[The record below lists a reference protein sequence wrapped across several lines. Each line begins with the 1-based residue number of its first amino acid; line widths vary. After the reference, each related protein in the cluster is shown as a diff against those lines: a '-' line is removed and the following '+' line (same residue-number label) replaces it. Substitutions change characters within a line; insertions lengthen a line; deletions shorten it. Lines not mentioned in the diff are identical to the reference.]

1 MDEQKNQEQPELNEA
16 PEEYSFL
23 QEVIKDEAGS
33 PKRLKAKIL
42 RMIGLGFVFGIV
54 ACFSFCLLYPMV
66 SEHLSGDP
74 KKVTIPRDT
83 EEEKETKNSGTVEEE
98 LSTEDFGVM
107 MERLDGTARQ
117 VMKSMVEIQVVSS
130 DAVDGKSENE
140 KRTLSGVIVADNGQE
155 LLILSSESTGEES
168 EKIQVSFVDGAIHP
182 AALKMQDENLGL
194 CIYSVSRAAITDET
208 WKEISVAVLGSSYS
222 VESGNVGILLGKP
235 FGAENAVSYGKI
247 ISYEEKVKKADGEY
261 GFFGVEAAGLSGG
274 NGVIANLEGQI
285 IGVISQN
292 VFSDRNGAK
301 EGLIYGYGISD
312 IKGII
317 EFLSNGSKVPYVGIL
332 GTDVTEAMS
341 EQRGIPQGVYVD
353 EIEADSPAMEA
364 GIQCGDVITSVN
376 GESVSRIQFYN
387 NQLMD
392 QKEGDTLQLQGFR
405 KGAGGEYVDISFNV
419 TVGTKK

>member
-1 MDEQKNQEQPELNEA
+1 MILKQK
-16 PEEYSFL
+16 
-23 QEVIKDEAGS
+23 
-33 PKRLKAKIL
+33 
-42 RMIGLGFVFGIV
+42 
-54 ACFSFCLLYPMV
+54 
-66 SEHLSGDP
+66 
-74 KKVTIPRDT
+74 
-83 EEEKETKNSGTVEEE
+83 
-98 LSTEDFGVM
+98 
-107 MERLDGTARQ
+107 
-117 VMKSMVEIQVVSS
+117 
-130 DAVDGKSENE
+130 
-140 KRTLSGVIVADNGQE
+140 
-155 LLILSSESTGEES
+155 
-168 EKIQVSFVDGAIHP
+168 
-182 AALKMQDENLGL
+182 
-194 CIYSVSRAAITDET
+194 
-208 WKEISVAVLGSSYS
+208 
-222 VESGNVGILLGKP
+222 
-235 FGAENAVSYGKI
+235 
-247 ISYEEKVKKADGEY
+247 KVKKADGEY